1 MLTIKNKIEQSVLI
15 KALPFKK
22 NIRKTV
28 PHKHHN
34 YFEIIYLS
42 EGTGTHTMDYQTYD
56 IQPSTLFLC
65 TEIRY
70 IIGILPLNLKAL

>member
-34 YFEIIYLS
+34 YFEIPIIK
-42 EGTGTHTMDYQTYD
+42 
-56 IQPSTLFLC
+56 IQIPILDF
-65 TEIRY
+65 
-70 IIGILPLNLKAL
+70 GIWDL